1 MRIAID
7 LGHGV
12 GQDRGAMG
20 IISEESVINA
30 VGTLVINK
38 LQKLGHTVITT
49 RPSNASNVSDSL
61 SKRVHM
67 SNINNV
73 DLFVSLHCNVTPGG
87 YGTEVYTYNGRDL
100 KEAVRVLNN
109 ICALGYKNRGIKPS
123 NKVAYVVN
131 HTNAPA
137 MLVEMMFVD
146 SQGDINTYN
155 RVGAKGIAD
164 AIVKGITGTTVETT
178 ETPSTPVQSVN
189 KISTNLRDWQSAY
202 NNSYG
207 SNISVDGLY
216 GPQTESATYSAILKQ
231 GSRNP
236 LVAWLQCRINCG
248 IDGIFGPQTRTAL
261 VTYQLNHGLTGDGIA
276 GHNTWLSLF
285 KKFYW

>member
-38 LQKLGHTVITT
+38 LQKLGHAVITT
-49 RPSNASNVSDSL
+49 RPSNASSVSDSL
-61 SKRVHM
+61 SKRVHI

-164 AIVKGITGTTVETT
+164 AIVKGITGTTVETA
-178 ETPSTPVQSVN
+178 ETPN
-189 KISTNLRDWQSAY
+189 KPIETKVSTNLRDWQSAF
-202 NNSYG
+202 NNTYG
-207 SNISVDGLY
+207 TNISVDGIR
-216 GPQTESATYSAILKQ
+216 GPQTEASMRGAIIKQ
-231 GSRNP
+231 GSSNP
-236 LVAWLQCRINCG
+236 LVAWLQCRIGAN
-248 IDGIFGPQTRTAL
+248 IDGVFGPRTKASL
-261 VTYQLNHGLTGDGIA
+261 VAYQLNHGLTGDGVA
-276 GHNTWLSLF
+276 GFNTWNSLF
-285 KKFYW
+285 NNFYW